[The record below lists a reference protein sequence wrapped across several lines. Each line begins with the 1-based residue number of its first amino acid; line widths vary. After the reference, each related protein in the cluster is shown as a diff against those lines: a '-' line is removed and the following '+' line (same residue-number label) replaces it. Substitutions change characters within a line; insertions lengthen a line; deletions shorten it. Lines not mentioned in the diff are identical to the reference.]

1 MASSLHAKI
10 SQDSLEE
17 DVNNAQ
23 SKRLT
28 LWLFLVG
35 VIIFIRI
42 TVSIHILHFLQI
54 TSILAEER

>member
-1 MASSLHAKI
+1 MASSLHDKI

-23 SKRLT
+23 NKRLT

-42 TVSIHILHFLQI
+42 TVSIHILHSLQI